1 VEAGADVSVKNDAG
15 LDAVFLAERTAWSTG
30 EVKEDE
36 DENENESGEAEVE
49 ASAGA
54 EGQCEGEGKGPMS
67 QGRAVV
73 EWLLSSD
80 KGGELESGVGESSG
94 SGGGQEDEKK

>member
-1 VEAGADVSVKNDAG
+1 MEAGADVSVKNDAG

-30 EVKEDE
+30 EVKDDE
-36 DENENESGEAEVE
+36 EESEEAEVE
-49 ASAGA
+49 ASAGG
-54 EGQCEGEGKGPMS
+54 EGEGEGEGEGKGPMS

-80 KGGELESGVGESSG
+80 KGGDLESGVGESSR
-94 SGGGQEDEKK
+94 SGAGQEVEKK

>member
-1 VEAGADVSVKNDAG
+1 MEAGADISVKNDAG

-36 DENENESGEAEVE
+36 EENESGEAEVE
-49 ASAGA
+49 ASVG
-54 EGQCEGEGKGPMS
+54 GEGEGKGEEKGKGPMS

-94 SGGGQEDEKK
+94 SRAAEEGEKK